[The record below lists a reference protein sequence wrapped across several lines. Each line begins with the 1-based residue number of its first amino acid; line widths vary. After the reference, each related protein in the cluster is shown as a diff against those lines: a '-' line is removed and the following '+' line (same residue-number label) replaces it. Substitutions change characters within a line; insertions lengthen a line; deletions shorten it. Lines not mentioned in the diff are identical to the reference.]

1 MVRLGSSSWQ
11 TSRLQGKRCFEPA
24 VSKIKSLKSATDAA
38 ITILRIDDMIK
49 LDKEQKKGG
58 HGDECM

>member
-1 MVRLGSSSWQ
+1 MSVNAAQDSTDLVSKLR
-11 TSRLQGKRCFEPA
+11 A
-24 VSKIKSLKSATDAA
+24 YHNSKIKSLKYATEAA